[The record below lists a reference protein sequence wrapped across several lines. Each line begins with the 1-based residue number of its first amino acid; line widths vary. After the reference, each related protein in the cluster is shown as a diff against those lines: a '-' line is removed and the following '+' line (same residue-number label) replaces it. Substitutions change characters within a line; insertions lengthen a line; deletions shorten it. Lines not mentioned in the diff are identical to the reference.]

1 MTQEAPYDYVMYV
14 MEGSGGLFIETS
26 TDYIESIQVPIQP
39 PEPYNPDYYDV
50 TQTLQLRIPS
60 SLLNEKLGIYKDDDG
75 YIIQENPN
83 YDNINRKF
91 YNDTITIS
99 SSDLLNT
106 LSNESFIVSLGAFD
120 TLYND
125 FMRKVN
131 NYFGLNGL
139 SDQLIQQDV
148 DTDGNGF
155 MSKSEFL
162 TTLKSRDNFQNYH
175 LQGDIV
181 FSGINSSLR
190 SAIKNN
196 IFDNRENMRMYH
208 GFLPNDLLL
217 IMDGIQMKFEL
228 NLSNTT
234 NVSFATRSPLYDQ
247 SMSST
252 PYYNNTTVSTF
263 PKLRNTVKTDLLFI
277 IV

>member
-1 MTQEAPYDYVMYV
+1 MTAQPPYDFVTYV
-14 MEGSGGLFIETS
+14 MEGSGGFFIEAS
-26 TDYIESIQVPIQP
+26 TDYIESIQL
-39 PEPYNPDYYDV
+39 PYNPDYYDV

-60 SLLNEKLGIYKDDDG
+60 SLLNEKLGIYKDNDG
-75 YIIQENPN
+75 YIIQENSN

-106 LSNESFIVSLGAFD
+106 LTNESTIINLGAFD

-125 FMRKVN
+125 FIRKIN
-131 NYFGLNGL
+131 NYFGFNGL
-139 SDQLIQQDV
+139 SDQLIQQDI
-148 DTDGNGF
+148 DTDVNGF
-155 MSKSEFL
+155 MSKNEFL
-162 TTLKSRDNFQNYH
+162 TTLKSKDDFQNYY

-181 FSGINSSLR
+181 FSGINRSLR

-196 IFDNRENMRMYH
+196 IFNNRENMRMYH
-208 GFLPNDLLL
+208 GFLPGDLLL

-228 NLSNTT
+228 KLTDIID
-234 NVSFATRSPLYDQ
+234 VSFATTNPTYDP
-247 SMSST
+247 SMSSA
-252 PYYNNTTVSTF
+252 PYYNNTYVSTF
-263 PKLRNTVKTDLLFI
+263 PKLRNTVKTDLLFV

>member
-263 PKLRNTVKTDLLFI
+263 PKLRTSI
-277 IV
+277 